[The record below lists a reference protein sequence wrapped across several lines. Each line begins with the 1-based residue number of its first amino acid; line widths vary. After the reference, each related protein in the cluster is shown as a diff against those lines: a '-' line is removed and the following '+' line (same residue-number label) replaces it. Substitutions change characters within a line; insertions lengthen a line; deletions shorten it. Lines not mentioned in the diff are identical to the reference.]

1 MHFKY
6 NLFIY
11 SDFNVRTTNITGFR
25 VSPSNNEVKTIC
37 SANVRRMNDM
47 YKEDDSTSAAVLV
60 EDGSFSWGAD
70 APILIQLVVFFHT

>member
-1 MHFKY
+1 M
-6 NLFIY
+6 
-11 SDFNVRTTNITGFR
+11 
-25 VSPSNNEVKTIC
+25 SPSNNEVKTIC

-70 APILIQLVVFFHT
+70 APILNQLVFVFWGFSHKWKKTIFFFYKKN